1 MPPKD
6 EHEVECLH
14 PELWVEIRA
23 ELKAIQHAQNNMK
36 LMLTDIHDRMFVDNG
51 IACHQ
56 TRLQVVEQKLAAI
69 LWAISIG
76 GTALVGL
83 IIQAIWSLIEKRAP

>member
-6 EHEVECLH
+6 EHETECLH

-23 ELKAIQHAQNNMK
+23 ELKAIQYAQNNMK

>member
-36 LMLTDIHDRMFVDNG
+36 SVLNDIHARMFVDNG
-51 IACHQ
+51 VACHQ
-56 TRLQVVEQKLAAI
+56 TRLQVVEQKLTAI
-69 LWAISIG
+69 IWAVCVTS
-76 GTALVGL
+76 TALIGL
-83 IIQAIWSLIEKRAP
+83 VVQSVWSLIESRAK